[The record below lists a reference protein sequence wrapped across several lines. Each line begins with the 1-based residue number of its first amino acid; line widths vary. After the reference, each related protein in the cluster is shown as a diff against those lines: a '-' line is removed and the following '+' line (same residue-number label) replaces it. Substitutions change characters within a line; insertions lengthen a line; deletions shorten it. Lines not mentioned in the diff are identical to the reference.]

1 MENAIDAGTIETG
14 DSLDFDMS
22 NESEETTNEFSDEQV
37 EETKQETPKQAVSR
51 NTTIDVDGKQYSV
64 SEKTLRAYY
73 NVPPNEE
80 LTDKEYKSMLSSYKQ
95 AIHYNNATREAKNQ
109 QAQIQQF
116 VQSFQTD
123 PKGTL
128 KQMFQSNNKQLQ
140 QIAEEI
146 ILEQM
151 EEEMLDPKEKE
162 LRDLRAEK
170 ERYARELEEEKQRI
184 ENEKM
189 DSETKNYMDRF
200 QNEIIEIM
208 ESNPKLSKIEQT
220 AKDLLSL
227 KSAAIQKGIDIPLNK
242 LSEIIHGN
250 YGSIA
255 KTFLQNSTVDE
266 IFEMLGEQKSK
277 EIRKHDLSRIKQ
289 VGTTTQRTASQPES
303 NPKSSSI
310 TPEEFRKQAQQR
322 LMKAMR

>member
-1 MENAIDAGTIETG
+1 MENAMDAGTIKTG

-22 NESEETTNEFSDEQV
+22 NESKETANEFRDEQV

-51 NTTIDVDGKQYSV
+51 DTTIDVDGKQYSV

-151 EEEMLDPKEKE
+151 EEEMLDPREKE

-170 ERYARELEEEKQRI
+170 ERYARELEEEKKRI
-184 ENEKM
+184 EEEEQQRMSSQYAQQFEQDIINVLETSSLPKTENTVKRLAQYKLLGLQKNM
-189 DSETKNYMDRF
+189 DVPFTKIAEMVQADLE
-200 QNEIIEIM
+200 NEI
-208 ESNPKLSKIEQT
+208 SQLFGAGKIEQ
-220 AKDLLSL
+220 L
-227 KSAAIQKGIDIPLNK
+227 IK
-242 LSEIIHGN
+242 LI
-250 YGSIA
+250 
-255 KTFLQNSTVDE
+255 
-266 IFEMLGEQKSK
+266 GEDKLK
-277 EIRKHDLSRIKQ
+277 EIRKQDLSRIKQ